1 MIQVKYP
8 CDMFLFSFSNNIGRK
23 KEEASQNEREVADL
37 PEEIQFV
44 ELKESGMLFIIQQH
58 FYFL

>member
-1 MIQVKYP
+1 
-8 CDMFLFSFSNNIGRK
+8 MFLFYFSNNIGRK
-23 KEEASQNEREVADL
+23 KEEASQYEREVADL

-44 ELKESGMLFIIQQH
+44 ALKESGMLFIIQQH